1 MFIAHKLSCGRSR
14 AAGAESRA
22 VAKRTQRVDARRPA
36 EARAKK
42 KPKRRSR
49 AQRSAILLRWCV
61 IGAVGFIAFLYY
73 RPLSSYVETRAT
85 LNERQA
91 EVTELRAEKARL
103 QARFERSS
111 TLAALSRE
119 ARRSNFVR
127 PGERLFVVKG
137 IAEWRRAHRAGRT
150 IRRDG

>member
-1 MFIAHKLSCGRSR
+1 M
-14 AAGAESRA
+14 
-22 VAKRTQRVDARRPA
+22 AKRAQQADARRPT
-36 EARAKK
+36 EARQKK
-42 KPKRRSR
+42 KPKRRVR
-49 AQRSAILLRWCV
+49 ARRSAVLLRWCV
-61 IGAVGFIAFLYY
+61 IGALGFAAFLYY
-73 RPLSSYVETRAT
+73 RPLSSYVETRST

-91 EVTELRAEKARL
+91 EVTELRAEKERL
-103 QARFERSS
+103 QARLERSA

-150 IRRDG
+150 IGADG